1 MVPAAVAACRV
12 AVPVLQ
18 SEAPVVEVKLVGF
31 TVAVTAVLVA
41 ETQPA
46 DTFLTAT

>member
-1 MVPAAVAACRV
+1 MVPAAVVACRV
-12 AVPVLQ
+12 TLPVPQ
-18 SEAPVVEVKLVGF
+18 REAPVVEVKLVVF